1 MSTQRFDSDQ
11 QFQKVLDI
19 SIRIGV
25 LAILVAWC
33 FDIVK
38 PFIVPI
44 VWGIII
50 AVASQ
55 PLYHWIEV
63 QMGGRRAMAASVFTL
78 LALLVLIT
86 PTVML
91 ANTLVDT
98 TQSLSQAL
106 DEGRLAVPPPS
117 EATKEWPLVG
127 EQIHAFWSRASENLI
142 ATLTPL
148 KPQLKAIG
156 SWLISRVAGA
166 GLSILQF
173 VLAIIIAGVLLAN
186 TASGQSTAREIAT
199 RVSGDRG
206 GDIADLAGT
215 TLRSVARG
223 ILGVAFIQA
232 MLAGIGMLAAGIP
245 GAGLWALIALIL
257 SVIQIGVGPVLIPAV
272 IYAFSTGDTV
282 TAVVFL
288 VWSIFV
294 TLLDNI
300 LKPIL
305 LGRGA
310 TVPMLVIFIGAIGG
324 FISLGIIGLF
334 VGAVVLVLGYTLFMA
349 WLRPERMSVDAEK
362 TSVEAATEPG

>member
-1 MSTQRFDSDQ
+1 
-11 QFQKVLDI
+11 VLDI

-25 LAILVAWC
+25 LAILGAWC

-38 PFIVPI
+38 PFIVPF

-55 PLYHWIEV
+55 PLYHGIET
-63 QMGGRRAMAASVFTL
+63 QLGGRRAVAATVFTL

-91 ANTLVDT
+91 ANTLVET

-106 DEGRLAVPPPS
+106 DQGRLEVPPPS
-117 EATKEWPLVG
+117 EAVKEWPLIG
-127 EQIHAFWSRASENLI
+127 EQVHAFWSRASENLI
-142 ATLTPL
+142 AALETV
-148 KPQLKAIG
+148 KPQLRVLG
-156 SWLISRVAGA
+156 GWLLSTAAGA
-166 GLSILQF
+166 GLGILQF
-173 VLAIIIAGVLLAN
+173 VIAIVIAGVMLAYSD
-186 TASGQSTAREIAT
+186 AGQYTAREIAT
-199 RVSGDRG
+199 RVSGERG

-215 TLRSVARG
+215 TLRGVARG

-232 MLAGIGMLAAGIP
+232 LLAGIGMLAAGIP

-282 TAVVFL
+282 TAVVFM

-310 TVPMLVIFIGAIGG
+310 TVPMLVIFMGAIGG

-349 WLRPERMSVDAEK
+349 WLRPGRVSANVENARRSVID
-362 TSVEAATEPG
+362 